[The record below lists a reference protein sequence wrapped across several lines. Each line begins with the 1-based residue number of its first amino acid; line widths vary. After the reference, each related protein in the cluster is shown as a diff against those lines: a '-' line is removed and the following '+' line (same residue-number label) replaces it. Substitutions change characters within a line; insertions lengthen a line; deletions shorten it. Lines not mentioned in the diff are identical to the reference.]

1 MAVEAIWRSEQLA
14 YPLASLL
21 RRYKIGGEE
30 FLVLNREWGIHFSTL
45 QPPPA
50 FSKEWDMSI
59 QIKDLGAAVLAT
71 EYAVRGPIVERAQEL
86 EKQGRE
92 IIYCNIGN
100 PQALGQKP
108 ITWLRQLLALCEY
121 PALMEIAGGVFPSDA
136 IDTARAILKGSQH
149 GLGAYSESK
158 GVHFI
163 REAVAEF
170 IRQRDGTD
178 ADPEAIF
185 LTDGASKGVQMILK
199 LLIASHA
206 DGIMIPIPQ
215 YPLYSATITLYEGRI
230 VPYYLDEADRWKLN
244 RSMLDDSLRAARA
257 KGTRVKAICIINPG
271 NPTGAVLDE
280 KNIAMV
286 LEFARQHGLAVLA
299 DEVYQENIYLPGD
312 IFVSF
317 ARVLEARG
325 IKDVSLFSFHS
336 CSKGFW
342 GECGMRGGYF
352 EYRNVPADVAAQ
364 ILKLQ
369 SVSLCSNLAGQV
381 ATYAMVHPPKP
392 GGPSY
397 DLYHREKTA
406 ILEELKKRAFL
417 LAEGLNKI
425 DGISCNAIAGA
436 MYAFPRIQLP
446 KGMSDEEYCMTLLE
460 ETGIC
465 VVPGSGF
472 GQVEGTAHFR
482 TTILPPT
489 EKIRQVVEKLG
500 AFHQAYARVKK

>member
-1 MAVEAIWRSEQLA
+1 
-14 YPLASLL
+14 
-21 RRYKIGGEE
+21 
-30 FLVLNREWGIHFSTL
+30 
-45 QPPPA
+45 
-50 FSKEWDMSI
+50 MSI

-121 PALMEIAGGVFPSDA
+121 PALMEMAGGVFPADA
-136 IDTARAILKGSQH
+136 IDTARAILNGIRH
-149 GLGAYSESK
+149 GLGAYSESR
-158 GVHFI
+158 GVRFI

-170 IRQRDGTD
+170 IRQRDGIS

-185 LTDGASKGVQMILK
+185 LTDGASKGVQTILK
-199 LLIASHA
+199 LLLAGPA

-230 VPYYLDEADRWKLN
+230 VPYYLDEADRWRFN
-244 RSMLDDSLRAARA
+244 RSMLEESLRAARA
-257 KGTRVKAICIINPG
+257 QATRVKAICVINPG
-271 NPTGAVLDE
+271 NPTGSVLDE

-286 LEFARQHGLAVLA
+286 LEFAREHGLAVLA

-312 IFVSF
+312 RFVSF

-336 CSKGFW
+336 CSKGFL
-342 GECGMRGGYF
+342 GECGVRGGYF
-352 EYRNVPADVAAQ
+352 ECRNVPADVAAQ

-381 ATYAMVHPPKP
+381 AAYAMVHPPKP
-392 GGPSY
+392 GDPSY
-397 DLYHREKTA
+397 EPYNREKTA
-406 ILEELKKRAFL
+406 ILEELKTRATL
-417 LAEGLNKI
+417 LVQGLNQI

-436 MYAFPRIQLP
+436 LYAFPRITLP
-446 KGMSDEEYCMTLLE
+446 AGKSDEEYCLALLE

-472 GQVEGTAHFR
+472 GQAEGTAHFR
-482 TTILPPT
+482 TTILPLT

-500 AFHQAYARVKK
+500 AFHRAYALAKK

>member
-1 MAVEAIWRSEQLA
+1 
-14 YPLASLL
+14 
-21 RRYKIGGEE
+21 
-30 FLVLNREWGIHFSTL
+30 
-45 QPPPA
+45 
-50 FSKEWDMSI
+50 MSI

-100 PQALGQKP
+100 PQSLGQKP

-121 PALMEIAGGVFPSDA
+121 PALMEMSGVFPADA
-136 IDTARAILKGSQH
+136 VETARAILKGSRH

-158 GVHFI
+158 GVRFI

-170 IRQRDGTD
+170 IRQRDGIE

-185 LTDGASKGVQMILK
+185 LTDGASKGVQTILK
-199 LLIASHA
+199 LLLATPT
-206 DGIMIPIPQ
+206 DGILIPIPQ

-230 VPYYLDEADRWKLN
+230 VPYYLDEADHWKLN
-244 RSMLDDSLRAARA
+244 LSMLEESLRTARA
-257 KGTRVKAICIINPG
+257 QATRVKAICIINPG

-280 KNIAMV
+280 KNISMV

-312 IFVSF
+312 KFVSF
-317 ARVLEARG
+317 ARVLCAKG
-325 IKDVSLFSFHS
+325 IDDVSLFSFHS
-336 CSKGFW
+336 CSKGFL
-342 GECGMRGGYF
+342 GECGVRGGYF
-352 EYRNVPADVAAQ
+352 ECRNVPVDVAAQ

-381 ATYAMVHPPKP
+381 ATYAMVHPPMP
-392 GGPSY
+392 GNPSY
-397 DLYHREKTA
+397 EIYNHEKTA
-406 ILEELKKRAFL
+406 ILEEMKKRAVL
-417 LAEGLNKI
+417 LAEGLNRI

-436 MYAFPRIQLP
+436 MYAFPRVTLP
-446 KGMSDEEYCMTLLE
+446 VGKSDEKYCMALLE

-472 GQVEGTAHFR
+472 GQAEGTAHFR

-500 AFHQAYARVKK
+500 AFHRAYAQAKK